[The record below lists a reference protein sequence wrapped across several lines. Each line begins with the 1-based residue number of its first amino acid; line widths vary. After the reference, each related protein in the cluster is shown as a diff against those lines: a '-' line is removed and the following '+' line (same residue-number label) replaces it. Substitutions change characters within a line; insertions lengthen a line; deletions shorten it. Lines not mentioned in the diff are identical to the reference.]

1 MIVVVG
7 NGKGGVGKTTT
18 AVNLAV
24 CHANAG
30 HDVCLVDIDQRPQ
43 TATFI
48 AHRPKALPKIHC
60 VQKQGD
66 VFDTL
71 KDLDTRYE
79 QIIVDAGGFDAPELR
94 SAIIAAQRLV
104 VPTRP
109 SQLDIWALESMED
122 LIKQAKAY
130 NRALIVFS
138 LITAVSSNPKITE
151 AEDAKE
157 KILGFSTLRQLIPT
171 FIHDRKIYRDAFI
184 SGKGVI
190 EMPVNRAQAQAA
202 EETLKLFK
210 EIYT

>member
-1 MIVVVG
+1 MIVVIG

-43 TATFI
+43 AATFI
-48 AHRPKALPKIHC
+48 AHHPKELPRIHC
-60 VQKQGD
+60 LQKQGD

-71 KDLDTRYE
+71 KDLETRYE
-79 QIIVDAGGFDAPELR
+79 QVIVDAGGFDAPELR
-94 SAIIAAQRLV
+94 SAILAAQRLV

-122 LIKQAKAY
+122 LIKKAKVY
-130 NRALIVFS
+130 NRELAVFS
-138 LITAVSSNPKITE
+138 LITAVNPNPKITE

-157 KILGFSTLRQLIPT
+157 KILEFSTLHQLIPT

-184 SGKGVI
+184 CGKGAI
-190 EMPVNRAQAQAA
+190 EMPASKAQTQAA
-202 EETLKLFK
+202 EETLAIFK
-210 EIYT
+210 EIYS